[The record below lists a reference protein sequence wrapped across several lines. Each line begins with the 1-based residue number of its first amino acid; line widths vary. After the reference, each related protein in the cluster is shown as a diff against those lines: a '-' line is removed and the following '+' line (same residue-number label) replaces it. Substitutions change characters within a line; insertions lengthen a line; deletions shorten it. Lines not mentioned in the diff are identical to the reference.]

1 MRGEGARIRQR
12 PNAGKTQFL
21 AVIVYKITRLL
32 YNTSLELAYYM
43 LLDPLINV
51 GW

>member
-1 MRGEGARIRQR
+1 MRDKETRIRQR
-12 PNAGKTQFL
+12 TNAGKTQFL

-32 YNTSLELAYYM
+32 YNTFLELAYYM

>member
-1 MRGEGARIRQR
+1 MRGEGTRTRR
-12 PNAGKTQFL
+12 RTNAGKTQFL